1 MKRITTLFAFILAAV
16 TAGATIPPHYYDAA
30 SGKKKADLK
39 TAMHNIIGHANTLSY
54 GSGSGHTW
62 WGFYETDRMPNNQ
75 VRDRYSNVETYFTSQ
90 GAVPGGLNIEHS
102 FAKSWWGGSKNQAYK
117 DIHHLMPCESKINS
131 SKSNYGMGKVT
142 NVKTDNGCTKVG
154 TGPANGSSSTNLWE
168 PADQWKGDFAR
179 VYMYMVTC
187 YQNLTWSDEALKS
200 LDNNDWPTFKQWAI
214 DVILEWS
221 AQDPVDAIEIER
233 NEKVFGIQG
242 NRNPF
247 IDFPNLGRYIWGD
260 SINYAFDPSKTIC
273 TDGGVIPPVDP
284 ENPDDPNEPVNPGD
298 PETLLNASFAT
309 GMDGFTCVTY
319 EGGYSDMW
327 EHNSTY
333 KCILANAFNKGKEA
347 DAWAVSPEV
356 DLTGSATAT
365 LTFEHATGFNE
376 TASAEGMFTVCV
388 STDYEGIPANATWQ
402 TLTPEFPD
410 LPTSSFTKFV
420 KSGEL
425 DLSAYA
431 GQKITLAFRYQANA
445 AQCWAWEIKNLE
457 LTATAKTDGVKMP
470 EASDEARQAVYS
482 IDGTYVGNRVP
493 NRKGLFIIRR
503 GNRVIKAISR

>member
-1 MKRITTLFAFILAAV
+1 MKRTATLFAFLLAAI

-39 TAMHNIIGHANTLSY
+39 TAMHEIIGKANTLSY
-54 GSGSGHTW
+54 GSGAGHTW

-90 GAVPGGLNIEHS
+90 GAVPSGLNIEHS
-102 FAKSWWGGSKNQAYK
+102 FAKSWWGGTKNQAYQ

-131 SKSNYGMGKVT
+131 SKGNYGMGKVT
-142 NVKTDNGCTKVG
+142 SVTTDNGCTKVG
-154 TGPANGSSSTNLWE
+154 KGPGEDGSMIQLWE

-187 YQNLTWSDEALKS
+187 YQNLSWTSGALTS
-200 LDNNDWPTFKQWAI
+200 LNNNTYPTFKPWAI

-260 SINYAFDPSKTIC
+260 SINYAFDPSKTIT
-273 TDGGVIPPVDP
+273 TDGGIIPPTEPDEP
-284 ENPDDPNEPVNPGD
+284 ENPGE
-298 PETLLNASFAT
+298 PETLLSASFAT

-319 EGGYSDMW
+319 EGEPSAMW
-327 EHNSTY
+327 ENNSQY
-333 KCILANAFNKGKEA
+333 KCIMANAFNKGKEA

-356 DLTGSATAT
+356 DLTGSSSAT
-365 LTFEHATGFNE
+365 LTFEHATGFNK
-376 TASAEGMFTVCV
+376 TASAEDLFTVCV
-388 STDYEGIPANATWQ
+388 STDYDGIPANATWQ
-402 TLTPEFPD
+402 TLTPDFPD
-410 LPTSSFTKFV
+410 LPTSNFTKFIS
-420 KSGEL
+420 SGEL

-431 GQKITLAFRYQANA
+431 GQKITLAFRYQANE
-445 AQCWAWEIKNLE
+445 AQCYAWEIKNLE
-457 LTATAKTDGVKMP
+457 LTAVAKTDGIQMP
-470 EASDEARQAVYS
+470 EAGEETEQAVYS
-482 IDGTYVGNRVP
+482 IDGTYVGSRVP
-493 NRKGLFIIRR
+493 NRRGIFIIHR